1 MTGVDME
8 SAPRPPL
15 SHILETC
22 IYVRD
27 LRDSTKFY
35 RETLGIASFGES
47 VRTRMQHLQ
56 APYSKLPPRQ
66 NGLHIRDP

>member
-1 MTGVDME
+1 MTGIDIE
-8 SAPRPPL
+8 SAPPPL

-35 RETLGIASFGES
+35 RETLGIALFGES
-47 VRTRMQHLQ
+47 VSNRQQHLQ
-56 APYSKLPPRQ
+56 APCSKLLPRE